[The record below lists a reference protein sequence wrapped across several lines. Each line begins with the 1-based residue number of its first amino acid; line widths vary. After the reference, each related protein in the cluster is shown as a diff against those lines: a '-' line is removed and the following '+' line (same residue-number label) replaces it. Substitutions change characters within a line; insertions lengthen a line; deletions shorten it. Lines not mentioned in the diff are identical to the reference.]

1 MSCEVY
7 WSTYMLSVYIL
18 KLILVF
24 VLHNDVQIYQLK
36 GLKSKNK
43 GHTNFYECCDLTE
56 KVYLTCPRSFHLCFT
71 ASSEWDQKE
80 VSTTTCFH
88 ISLPKIASY
97 QRSNSTVDWSNL
109 KKQSHRGWWQLGS
122 GFFFKPI
129 FDLSIK
135 SAY

>member
-1 MSCEVY
+1 MNVVI
-7 WSTYMLSVYIL
+7 WR
-18 KLILVF
+18 K
-24 VLHNDVQIYQLK
+24 
-36 GLKSKNK
+36 
-43 GHTNFYECCDLTE
+43 

-109 KKQSHRGWWQLGS
+109 KKQSHRGWWQLAFE
-122 GFFFKPI
+122 FFFLMEYTI
-129 FDLSIK
+129 FVILTIFKKKKKILRDSLVFQEKLTIRMLSYLVNSKMSRKICRCPNF
-135 SAY
+135 